1 MVVDCSVTNCI
12 PVELFLGFV
21 AIGIGL
27 SIFGFIRQ
35 PQIPAML
42 AFGGIF
48 ILFMSVMFGGIIMGK
63 IPITSIESGSTVT
76 YAFMDNVFDFRGLPQ
91 VIFSLVGVI
100 MMLSGGL
107 MVAKT

>member
-1 MVVDCSVTNCI
+1 MTICDTVTCM

-21 AIGIGL
+21 GIAVGL
-27 SIFGFIRQ
+27 AIFGFIRQ

-48 ILFMSVMFGGIIMGK
+48 ILFISVMIGGIIMGK
-63 IPITSIESGSTVT
+63 IPVESTSSGSTT
-76 YAFMDNVFDFRGLPQ
+76 NYEFEDNVFDFRGFGQ
-91 VIFSLVGVI
+91 AVFGFFGAV

-107 MVAKT
+107 MVYKT